1 MKIWLYLCGQALADV
16 FFFFRERIM
25 DVCFKTLQFLAV
37 AKIIAVMTT
46 PVTLVDEHEGTVKQ
60 NGRNGI
66 VCGNRM
72 NTVAS

>member
-1 MKIWLYLCGQALADV
+1 MT
-16 FFFFRERIM
+16 RIVVM
-25 DVCFKTLQFLAV
+25 IKAKV